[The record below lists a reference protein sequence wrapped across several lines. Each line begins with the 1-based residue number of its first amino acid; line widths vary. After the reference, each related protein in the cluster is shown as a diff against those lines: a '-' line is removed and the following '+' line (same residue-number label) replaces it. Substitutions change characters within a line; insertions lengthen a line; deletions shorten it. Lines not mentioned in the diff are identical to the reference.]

1 MDKETTNLI
10 SGLLEKKWS
19 AQEQLLTRYGQMV
32 FRLVARIVT
41 QREDAEEVYQDVFV
55 KAFQNIDTF
64 DENQASLATWLG
76 RIAYHE
82 SLNFVRGKT
91 PMWVYIDEHDGD
103 LEDVEDE
110 GEGGRYDEHTIEQM
124 EQTMEHLTPHE
135 QSLLTMFYFEQLSLK
150 EIAYITDSIP
160 ATVAS
165 QLCRIRKKL
174 YKIMQNR

>member
-64 DENQASLATWLG
+64 DENQATLATWLG
-76 RIAYHE
+76 RIAYNE
-82 SLNFVRGKT
+82 SLNFVRKKT
-91 PMWVYIDEHDGD
+91 PMWVYIDDHDGD
-103 LEDVEDE
+103 LEDVED
-110 GEGGRYDEHTIEQM
+110 DDDAQQNAQTIERM
-124 EQTMEHLTPHE
+124 EQALEHLPPQE
-135 QSLLTMFYFEQLSLK
+135 QSLLTMFYFDHMSMK
-150 EIAYITDSIP
+150 EIAYITNSIP
-160 ATVAS
+160 TTVAS

-174 YKIMQNR
+174 YKIMQKL

>member
-91 PMWVYIDEHDGD
+91 PMWVYIDDHDGD
-103 LEDVEDE
+103 LEDVED
-110 GEGGRYDEHTIEQM
+110 DDDAQQNAQTIERM
-124 EQTMEHLTPHE
+124 EQALEHLPPQE
-135 QSLLTMFYFEQLSLK
+135 QSLLMMFYFDHMSMK
-150 EIAYITDSIP
+150 EIAYITNSIP
-160 ATVAS
+160 TTVAS

-174 YKIMQNR
+174 YKIMQKL